1 MTRSTDFDATVKH
14 GKRAVQPD
22 LVIYMRRAT
31 GDPEAWTDRFSI
43 GRIGRATPSTV
54 PAAAP
59 CGARRDGR
67 MQPVGARRDPCAA
80 QQSRCRL
87 RQVGRGAAGRLAAY
101 RCGGV
106 QAVNDIT
113 SRCARSVRRAESTVI
128 RGLIFVIQLY
138 RHMVSP
144 LRLPTCRFTPTCS
157 QYAVD
162 ALAQFGLVRGSWL
175 ATVRLAKCGPWHR
188 GGWDPVPE
196 RRGAGVQDWV
206 APATLGESDSVV
218 L

>member
-1 MTRSTDFDATVKH
+1 MK
-14 GKRAVQPD
+14 D
-22 LVIYMRRAT
+22 L
-31 GDPEAWTDRFSI
+31 
-43 GRIGRATPSTV
+43 
-54 PAAAP
+54 
-59 CGARRDGR
+59 
-67 MQPVGARRDPCAA
+67 
-80 QQSRCRL
+80 
-87 RQVGRGAAGRLAAY
+87 
-101 RCGGV
+101 
-106 QAVNDIT
+106 T

-157 QYAVD
+157 QYAVE

-175 ATVRLAKCGPWHR
+175 AAVRLAKCGPWHR

-196 RRGAGVQDWV
+196 RRGTGVQDWV
-206 APATLGESDSVV
+206 TPAPLGESDSVV